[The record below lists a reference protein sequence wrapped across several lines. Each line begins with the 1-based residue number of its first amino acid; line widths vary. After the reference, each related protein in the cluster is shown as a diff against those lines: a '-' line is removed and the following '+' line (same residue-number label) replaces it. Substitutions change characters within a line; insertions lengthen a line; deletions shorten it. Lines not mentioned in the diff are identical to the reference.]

1 MRKLITLSALVAT
14 VALGWLILPG
24 SAAPAL
30 ADKPVRWEYSELH
43 YAPKFIEGGG
53 SGIIGNPAQP
63 GRVIPETV
71 RWITAEEEIEGKS
84 WDELAAKLKAPAA
97 HKDAK
102 ETTHKL
108 RVFNQLGTDG
118 WELVG
123 PEKQQSGKLSFR
135 TSVSIWAFKRR
146 VP

>member
-1 MRKLITLSALVAT
+1 MRKLITLSALVA
-14 VALGWLILPG
+14 VVVLGWLILPG

-30 ADKPVRWEYSELH
+30 ADKPVRWEYAELH
-43 YAPKFIEGGG
+43 YAPESIEGGG
-53 SGIIGNPAQP
+53 SDIRGNPQP
-63 GRVIPETV
+63 ARVIPETV
-71 RWITAEEEIEGKS
+71 RWIKAEEEIEGKS

-118 WELVG
+118 WQLVG
-123 PEKQQSGKLSFR
+123 PEKQRSGKMSFGA
-135 TSVSIWAFKRR
+135 SASIWAFKRR